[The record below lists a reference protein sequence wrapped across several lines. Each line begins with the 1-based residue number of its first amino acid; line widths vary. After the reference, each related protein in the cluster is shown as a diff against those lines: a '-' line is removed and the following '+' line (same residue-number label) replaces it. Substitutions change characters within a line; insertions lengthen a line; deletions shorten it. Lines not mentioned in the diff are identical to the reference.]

1 MIKRKLLLTL
11 LLLTLTVSLFSTVK
25 ADTVTT
31 TTTFGIDILT
41 GGAFM
46 YQEVSRS
53 MNFTF
58 TVTDGNLTGTG
69 SLNTDSTHGTLSL
82 LPTSTGVLTLTATN
96 TNYTLTVNGVTMI
109 GNVINFVTAVTV
121 VITWTYDTI
130 INPDYPGIL
139 NVRPFWQWL
148 FEGNLLGF
156 FGAIFTWAFVL
167 QDILVGALCA
177 LFLVPI
183 YLRTKSL
190 LLLAIIWVMLGGF
203 FITLMPALSGLAIIF
218 LALGIGSIL
227 YKMMSRD

>member
-1 MIKRKLLLTL
+1 MTKKLLLTFL
-11 LLLTLTVSLFSTVK
+11 LLILVSSMIATVK

-31 TTTFGIDILT
+31 TTTFGLDIST
-41 GGAFM
+41 GEAFM
-46 YQEVSRS
+46 YQEISRT

-82 LPTSTGVLTLTATN
+82 LPTSTGVLTLTATT
-96 TNYTLTVNGVTMI
+96 TNYTLTVNGVTML

-130 INPDYPGIL
+130 INPDYPSIL
-139 NVRPFWQWL
+139 NVRPFWVWI

-156 FGAIFTWAFVL
+156 FGAIFTWAFIQ
-167 QDILVGALCA
+167 QDILIGALCA

-190 LLLAIIWVMLGGF
+190 LLLAIIWIMLGGF
-203 FITLMPALSGLAIIF
+203 FITLIPSLSALAIIF

-227 YKMMSRD
+227 FRMMQRD